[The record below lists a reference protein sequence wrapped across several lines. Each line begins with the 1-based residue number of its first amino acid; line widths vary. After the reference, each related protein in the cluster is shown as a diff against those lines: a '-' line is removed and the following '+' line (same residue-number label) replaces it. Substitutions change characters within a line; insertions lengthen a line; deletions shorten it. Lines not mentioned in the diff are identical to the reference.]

1 MIYRGHISYLDL
13 NFTFFIL
20 AVICFYCFFYWSF
33 EPFVYFSVWL
43 KKMSAAKP
51 NLPSGADKT
60 TCT

>member
-43 KKMSAAKP
+43 KKMSAETE
-51 NLPSGADKT
+51 ST
-60 TCT
+60 FRCR